1 MKISNINVSYPK
13 SNFKL
18 EIDNLEFKNNGI
30 NIIIGENGCG
40 KSVLLKEILKSN
52 NAIMLMQHPYIFNK
66 KVYKSLELI
75 KKICNSNKDIDEM
88 LQQVNLTEQKEVESL
103 SLSGGQKQRLALA
116 MILMSDKEI
125 VLLDE
130 PFNGIDV
137 YSQKLIVD
145 LIKQET
151 TKTFIV
157 VTHKLN
163 HAKSFGEFFVY
174 MNDGKIIWEGDK
186 QTFFT
191 NSLVNEFVLYE

>member
-1 MKISNINVSYPK
+1 MRISNLKVSYPK
-13 SNFKL
+13 NNFIL
-18 EIDNLEFKNNGI
+18 EIDNLEFKDKGI

-40 KSVLLKEILKSN
+40 KSVLLKEILKSQ

-75 KKICNSNKDIDEM
+75 KKICNSNRDIDEV
-88 LQQVNLTEQKEVESL
+88 LKQVNLNEQKDVESL

-145 LIKQET
+145 LIKKET
-151 TKTFIV
+151 SKTFIV

-163 HAKSFGEFFVY
+163 HAKSFGEFFIY
-174 MNDGKIIWEGDK
+174 MNNGKIIWEGDK

>member
-1 MKISNINVSYPK
+1 MKISNLRVSYPK
-13 SNFKL
+13 NNFIL
-18 EIDNLEFKNNGI
+18 EIDNLEFKDKGI

-40 KSVLLKEILKSN
+40 KSVLLKEILKSQ

-75 KKICNSNKDIDEM
+75 KKICNSNRDIDEV
-88 LQQVNLTEQKEVESL
+88 LKQVNLNEQKDVESL

-145 LIKQET
+145 LIKKET
-151 TKTFIV
+151 SKTFIV

-163 HAKSFGEFFVY
+163 HAKSFGEFFIY
-174 MNDGKIIWEGDK
+174 MNNGKIIWEGDK